1 MHLGE
6 SGKCPLP
13 QFFFGRLQSYKSTEH
28 RSGDQVM
35 KGLRSTHDGK
45 AGNQFN
51 AGFSLIELLVVVAV
65 ILIIAA
71 IAIPNYMKSK
81 MRANEASA
89 VQSLRNIATAEL
101 VYSTTYGI
109 DFSDNMVKLSG
120 SGIAPDQ
127 NNAGL
132 IDQVLAS
139 GIKQG
144 YVITYTPL
152 VLDAQG
158 HPSTY
163 SVAADPQVPG
173 TTGQRHFY
181 TDQSCVI
188 RSNDSVPA
196 GPTDL
201 ALN

>member
-1 MHLGE
+1 M
-6 SGKCPLP
+6 
-13 QFFFGRLQSYKSTEH
+13 R
-28 RSGDQVM
+28 
-35 KGLRSTHDGK
+35 GLSSIQDPKTSR
-45 AGNQFN
+45 QFN

-109 DFSDNMVKLSG
+109 DFSDNLLKLSG
-120 SGIAPDQ
+120 TGVSPDQ

-139 GIKQG
+139 GSKQG
-144 YVITYTPL
+144 YTITYTPL

-163 SVAADPQVPG
+163 SVTADPQVPG

-196 GPTDL
+196 GPSDL
-201 ALN
+201 SLN